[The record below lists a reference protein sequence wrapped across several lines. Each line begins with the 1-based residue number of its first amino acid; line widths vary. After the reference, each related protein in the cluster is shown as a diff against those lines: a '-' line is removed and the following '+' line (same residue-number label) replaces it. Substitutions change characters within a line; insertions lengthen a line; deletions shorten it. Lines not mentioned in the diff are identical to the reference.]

1 MAVMVKKIVFLM
13 PSLKT
18 GGGNRVTIELSN
30 QLIKLGYEVDI
41 VYPNN
46 SLDSNT
52 FSIADKVKFVKI
64 GGYSNSKKQKIINLL
79 MCYQH
84 LNKTYHNEI
93 IIVSDPIMSIFTFL
107 AKSKKIYR
115 YIQADD
121 YRMFDDLYIL
131 KNLLM
136 LHSYKFLTRFFYKL
150 KIEYIFNSVDSYKKY
165 VEVSK
170 RKDVPLKIVHP
181 AIDHEVFFDK
191 HIRSHEEINLCIVA
205 RKHPLKGFKDFID
218 AYNAGKIKGLSKVYV
233 ISHDNL
239 SEFDLTKVNLVCPN
253 NDDEIAY
260 YMNISHIFLSTSWM
274 EGFGL
279 PPLEAMAC
287 GCACL
292 ISNSGGVNEYAVS
305 NVNCLMYEPKNILDM
320 VTKLNRLISNVSL
333 QQSLREKGDMTV
345 KNFKWEKSTQ
355 QLLNVLND

>member
-1 MAVMVKKIVFLM
+1 MLKKIVFLM

-30 QLIKLGYEVDI
+30 QLLKLGCDVDI

-52 FSIADKVKFVKI
+52 FAMADNIKFIRI
-64 GGYSNSKKQKIINLL
+64 GCFSSSKKQKIINLL
-79 MCYQH
+79 KCYKYVD
-84 LNKTYHNEI
+84 NNYDNEV

-107 AKSKKIYR
+107 IRSKKIYR

-131 KNLLM
+131 KNLFM
-136 LHSYKFLTRFFYKL
+136 LHSYKFLTRFFYNL
-150 KIEYIFNSVDSYKKY
+150 KIEYIFNSEDTYKKY
-165 VEVSK
+165 IEVSK

-191 HIRSHEEINLCIVA
+191 GIRSNEEINLCIVA
-205 RKHPLKGFKDFID
+205 RKHPLKGFNDFLD
-218 AYNAGKIKGLSKVYV
+218 AYNSGKIKGLSNVYV

-239 SEFDLTKVNLVCPN
+239 SEFDLKNVNLVYPK
-253 NDDEIAY
+253 NDDEIAH
-260 YMNISHIFLSTSWM
+260 YMNISHLFLSTSWM

-305 NVNCLMYEPKNILDM
+305 NINCLMYEPKNISEM
-320 VTKLNRLISNVSL
+320 VTKLNGLIYNIPL
-333 QQSLREKGDMTV
+333 QKSLREKSKITV
-345 KNFKWEKSTQ
+345 KNFNWQKSTQ
-355 QLLNVLND
+355 QLLNILNDQ

>member
-1 MAVMVKKIVFLM
+1 MLKKIVFLM

-52 FSIADKVKFVKI
+52 FDMADDIKFIKI

-79 MCYQH
+79 KCYQYV
-84 LNKTYHNEI
+84 NKTYHNEA
-93 IIVSDPIMSIFTFL
+93 IIVSDPIMSIFAFL
-107 AKSKKIYR
+107 AKSKNIYR
-115 YIQADD
+115 YIQVDD
-121 YRMFDDLYIL
+121 YRIFDDLYLL
-131 KNLLM
+131 KNIFT

-150 KIEYIFNSVDSYKKY
+150 KIGYIFNSVDSYEKY

-170 RKDVPLKIVHP
+170 RKDVPFKIVHP
-181 AIDHEVFFDK
+181 AIDHEVFFDRY
-191 HIRSHEEINLCIVA
+191 IRSHEEVNLCIVA
-205 RKHPLKGFKDFID
+205 RKHPWKGFKDFID
-218 AYNAGKIKGLSKVYV
+218 AYNAGEIKGLAKVYV
-233 ISHDNL
+233 ISHDDL
-239 SEFDLTKVNLVCPN
+239 SEFDLTKVNLVSPK
-253 NDDEIAY
+253 NDDEISY
-260 YMNISHIFLSTSWM
+260 YMNISHLFLSTSWM

-287 GCACL
+287 GCVCL

-305 NVNCLMYEPKNILDM
+305 NVNCLMYEPKNISEM
-320 VTKLNRLISNVSL
+320 VTKLNDLITNSSL
-333 QQSLREKGDMTV
+333 QQSLRGQNDMTV
-345 KNFKWEKSTQ
+345 ENFKWKKSTQ
-355 QLLNVLND
+355 QLLNILNDQ

>member
-1 MAVMVKKIVFLM
+1 MLKKIVFLM

-52 FSIADKVKFVKI
+52 FAMADKIKFIKI
-64 GGYSNSKKQKIINLL
+64 GRYSNSKKQKVINLL
-79 MCYQH
+79 KCYQH
-84 LNKTYHNEI
+84 SNKTYHNQV
-93 IIVSDPIMSIFTFL
+93 IIVSDPIMSIFAFL
-107 AKSKKIYR
+107 TKSKKIYR

-131 KNLLM
+131 KNVFM
-136 LHSYKFLTRFFYKL
+136 LNSYKFLTRFFYKL
-150 KIEYIFNSVDSYKKY
+150 KIGYIFNSVDSYKKY

-181 AIDHEVFFDK
+181 AIDHEVFFDRY
-191 HIRSHEEINLCIVA
+191 IRSHEEVNLCIVA

-218 AYNAGKIKGLSKVYV
+218 AYNAGEIKGLSKVYV
-233 ISHDNL
+233 ISHDDL
-239 SEFDLTKVNLVCPN
+239 SEFDLTKVNLVSPK

-260 YMNISHIFLSTSWM
+260 YMNISHLFLSTSWM

-292 ISNSGGVNEYAVS
+292 ISNSGGVNEYALS
-305 NVNCLMYEPKNILDM
+305 NVNCLMYEPKNISEM
-320 VTKLNRLISNVSL
+320 VKKLNDLIANTSL
-333 QQSLREKGDMTV
+333 QQSLRGQGDMTV
-345 KNFKWEKSTQ
+345 ENFKWKKSTQ
-355 QLLNVLND
+355 QLLNILND